1 MLRIFIFLASKMVN
15 VSETTAVID
24 IDYAEFDA
32 IYVPPDYTGPI
43 VAIPTDE
50 IYFGQGGE

>member
-50 IYFGQGGE
+50 IYFCQGGE